1 MAWETHTSTTV
12 EADRAT
18 VWTVLTDFE
27 TYEEWNPTLPRARG
41 SAEIGERLWLV
52 VALPNRVTVPVRPRV
67 TVVEAERELRWQV
80 SLGDLVRTE
89 HVVSIERRPSGVV
102 RLEQSERVD
111 GPLAIPFME
120 HLGGPIRD
128 GIEAMS
134 AALATRA
141 QARERNA

>member
-1 MAWETHTSTTV
+1 MAWETHTRTRV
-12 EADRAT
+12 EADRST
-18 VWTVLTDFE
+18 VWTVLIDFE

-52 VALPNRVTVPVRPRV
+52 VTLRNGIRVPFRPRV
-67 TVVEAERELRWQV
+67 TVVEPERELRWQV

-89 HVVSIERRPSGVV
+89 HVVSIERVRSGTV

-111 GPLAIPFME
+111 GPLAIQFME

-134 AALATRA
+134 EALATRA
-141 QARERNA
+141 EAEKREH